1 MARIT
6 VEDCLQ
12 KIDNQFDLVLTA
24 AKRARRLANGAEPL
38 VEVEN
43 DKPTVIALREIAA
56 GLIND
61 EILAQ
66 MAEPVEDILSSE
78 AAEELLANTPIP
90 GQNSTAMQVPAASAV
105 KATVNN
111 TESVTTT
118 EAPVGTQA
126 RSTDA
131 VTDESI
137 SEALLAEVIAAAAAE
152 EPVSEA
158 PAADA
163 TPADEPVSEAPA
175 TDATPAEEPGSDAP
189 AAEATPA
196 DEPASEA
203 PAADATP
210 ADEPASE
217 APAASDTPAEP
228 QSDEDTPLT

>member
-6 VEDCLQ
+6 VEDCLK
-12 KIDNQFDLVLTA
+12 KINNQFDLVLTA

-38 VEVEN
+38 VPVEN

-66 MAEPVEDILSSE
+66 MAEPVEDLLSSE

-90 GQNSTAMQVPAASAV
+90 GLSSNAIQVPAASAIAAVV
-105 KATVNN
+105 KN
-111 TESVTTT
+111 TGTLKTTA
-118 EAPVGTQA
+118 APVSTQVQTMDTA
-126 RSTDA
+126 
-131 VTDESI
+131 TDESI
-137 SEALLAEVIAAAAAE
+137 SEALLAKVIAAAAAD
-152 EPVSEA
+152 EPASEA
-158 PAADA
+158 PAVEA
-163 TPADEPVSEAPA
+163 TPADEPTSKAPVV
-175 TDATPAEEPGSDAP
+175 
-189 AAEATPA
+189 EATPA

-203 PAADATP
+203 PAVEGTP

-228 QSDEDTPLT
+228 QSDADKPLA

>member
-6 VEDCLQ
+6 VEDCLK
-12 KIDNQFDLVLTA
+12 KIPNQFDLVLTA

-38 VEVEN
+38 VDVEN

-90 GQNSTAMQVPAASAV
+90 GLSSNAIQVPSASAV
-105 KATVNN
+105 AAAVRN
-111 TESVTTT
+111 TETLKTT
-118 EAPVGTQA
+118 APVSAQVQTVDTA
-126 RSTDA
+126 
-131 VTDESI
+131 TDESI
-137 SEALLAEVIAAAAAE
+137 SEALLAEVIAATPADVPA
-152 EPVSEA
+152 SEA
-158 PAADA
+158 PAVEA
-163 TPADEPVSEAPA
+163 TPADVPASEASVVEATPADVPASEAPA
-175 TDATPAEEPGSDAP
+175 V
-189 AAEATPA
+189 EATPA

-203 PAADATP
+203 PVVEATP
-210 ADEPASE
+210 ADVPASE

-228 QSDEDTPLT
+228 QSDADKPLA

>member
-6 VEDCLQ
+6 VEDCLK
-12 KIDNQFDLVLTA
+12 KINNQFDLVLTA

-38 VEVEN
+38 VPVEN

-66 MAEPVEDILSSE
+66 MAEPVEDLLSSE

-90 GQNSTAMQVPAASAV
+90 GLSSNAIQVPAASAIAAVV
-105 KATVNN
+105 KN
-111 TESVTTT
+111 TGTLKTTA
-118 EAPVGTQA
+118 APVSTQVQTMGTA
-126 RSTDA
+126 
-131 VTDESI
+131 TDESI
-137 SEALLAEVIAAAAAE
+137 SEALLAKVIAAAA
-152 EPVSEA
+152 
-158 PAADA
+158 
-163 TPADEPVSEAPA
+163 
-175 TDATPAEEPGSDAP
+175 
-189 AAEATPA
+189 A

-203 PAADATP
+203 PAVEATPADEPTSKAPVVEATPADEPTSEAPAVEGTP

-228 QSDEDTPLT
+228 QSDADKPLA